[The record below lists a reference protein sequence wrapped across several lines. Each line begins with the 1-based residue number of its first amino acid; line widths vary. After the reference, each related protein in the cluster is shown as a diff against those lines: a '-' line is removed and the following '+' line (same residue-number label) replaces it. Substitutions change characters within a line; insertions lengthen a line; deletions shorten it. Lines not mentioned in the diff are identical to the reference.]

1 MPFFKKSK
9 KADLGST
16 ASEVTL
22 VDPSACQA
30 ATKGM
35 SQAIKSKP
43 KHPKQKPLTSEMDK
57 WNTIEARLEPP
68 VHASGLIYGSS
79 SRAERDAFF
88 RFYNLTVKRQ
98 DGRAISEHL
107 PPGCAPPDARR
118 RMPHHDSSVVRQGQD
133 LLLRF
138 VEDRQIPKAEFPAQQ
153 ETVSILAQDIIHD
166 INATSKVDQKCTL
179 TATFGAVPFAS
190 RLVQPPIVGS
200 DRCKL
205 QKATMLVTGG
215 VWPSDIGYLDTTVLE
230 SKLENGGLVPYASL
244 VRDIRI
250 AVGWCDCGSDNMLFK
265 DVGDVIRR
273 WPVHMVTMSW

>member
-35 SQAIKSKP
+35 SQAIKPKP

-57 WNTIEARLEPP
+57 WNTIEARLAYIINKEPP
-68 VHASGLIYGSS
+68 VHASGPIYGSS

-98 DGRAISEHL
+98 YGRAISEHL
-107 PPGCAPPDARR
+107 PPGCAPPDARQ
-118 RMPHHDSSVVRQGQD
+118 RMPPHDPSVVRQGQD
-133 LLLRF
+133 LHLRF

-153 ETVSILAQDIIHD
+153 ETASILAQDIFHD
-166 INATSKVDQKCTL
+166 INVPSKVDQKCTL

-200 DRCKL
+200 DRCRL
-205 QKATMLVTGG
+205 QKATVLVTGG

-230 SKLENGGLVPYASL
+230 SKFEHGALVPYASL
-244 VRDIRI
+244 V
-250 AVGWCDCGSDNMLFK
+250 
-265 DVGDVIRR
+265 
-273 WPVHMVTMSW
+273 